1 MQEMTKL
8 VIKSQNQILIS
19 YYLRDNYFTQSQ
31 VNTLKVIDGEE
42 YWFQNYH
49 LILFTESLYIDL
61 DNSIKKYLLPERLT
75 MKSNQVKEAK
85 YINFYKTNLENR
97 NMLINEI
104 VQVSENITNYLTLRN
119 EETAENFDE

>member
-1 MQEMTKL
+1 MKKL

-49 LILFTESLYIDL
+49 LILFTESL
-61 DNSIKKYLLPERLT
+61 LPDRLT